1 MGARRIQRPRPPNH
15 RHIGINGRGI
25 DLAIHRLG
33 TWMAIRTVL
42 GNPDGY
48 GRGEGD
54 GGACSEW
61 EHGQATGRSRTPDTA
76 DPDTFGGVPKRMRN

>member
-1 MGARRIQRPRPPNH
+1 MRGASSDRDPQTTDISVSMDVESTSQSIVR
-15 RHIGINGRGI
+15 
-25 DLAIHRLG
+25 G